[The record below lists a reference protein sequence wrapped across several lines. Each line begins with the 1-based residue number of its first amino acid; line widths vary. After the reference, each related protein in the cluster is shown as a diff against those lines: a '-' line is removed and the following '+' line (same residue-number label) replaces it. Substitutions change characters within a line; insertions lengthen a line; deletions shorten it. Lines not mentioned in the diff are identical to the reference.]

1 MRNCRR
7 NGAIDMSAKI
17 QAEIYNKKIYEM
29 TQELDKGLASFL
41 LRLPLPMSYEVW
53 QHLHKVKGDFE

>member
-1 MRNCRR
+1 MTEKQYS
-7 NGAIDMSAKI
+7 SAKI

-29 TQELDKGLASFL
+29 TQELDGGLASFL

-53 QHLHKVKGDFE
+53 QHLHKIKGDFE

>member
-1 MRNCRR
+1 MTEKQYS
-7 NGAIDMSAKI
+7 SAKI

-41 LRLPLPMSYEVW
+41 LMLPLPMSYEVW

>member
-1 MRNCRR
+1 MTEKQYS
-7 NGAIDMSAKI
+7 SAKI

-53 QHLHKVKGDFE
+53 QHLHKVKGDVE

>member
-1 MRNCRR
+1 MTEKQYS
-7 NGAIDMSAKI
+7 SAKI
-17 QAEIYNKKIYEM
+17 EAEIYNKKIYEM

-41 LRLPLPMSYEVW
+41 LKLPVSMSYEVW

>member
-1 MRNCRR
+1 
-7 NGAIDMSAKI
+7 MSAKM

-53 QHLHKVKGDFE
+53 QHLHKVKGDVE

>member
-1 MRNCRR
+1 MTEKLYS
-7 NGAIDMSAKI
+7 SAEV

-29 TQELDKGLASFL
+29 RTELEKGIASFL
-41 LRLPLPMSYEVW
+41 LTLPIAMSYEVW

>member
-1 MRNCRR
+1 MTEKQYS
-7 NGAIDMSAKI
+7 SAKI
-17 QAEIYNKKIYEM
+17 QATIYHKKIYEM
-29 TQELDKGLASFL
+29 TQESDKGLASFL